1 MQFENN
7 LAFAR
12 KMDKNDPLRSFRK
25 EFYIPRVNGKDAIYL
40 CGNSLGLQP
49 RAVEKHVMTE
59 IEDWRK
65 YGVEGH
71 LHARNPWLYYH
82 HQFTRPLAN
91 LVGAKKDE
99 VVCMNNLTVNLNLM
113 MVTFYRPSGSKTKIV
128 IEGSAF
134 PSDYYAVEQ
143 QIRFHGLKAEDHII
157 ELLPRQGEVTLRTED
172 ILATLAKHKN
182 EIALVLLGGVNYYTG
197 QFFDI
202 RSISDCCQRNKLTLG
217 LDLAHAIGNVE
228 LKLHDW
234 NIDFATWC
242 SYKYLNSG
250 PGGVSGIF
258 VHHKY
263 AKRPDLPRFA
273 GWWGN
278 AEKTRFRMEKNFVP
292 QEGAPGW
299 QMSNAPVMNMAA
311 HKASL
316 ELFEKAGIK
325 NLRKKSM
332 LLTSYLEFVLQ
343 STVDSRPPTHSPLK
357 PATGQQ
363 SPITIITPSDP
374 KARGCQ
380 LSLQTK
386 ANGKKIFDKLT
397 KAGIIADWREPDVI
411 RIAPVPLYNSFEDV
425 WRFADI
431 ISNAVKELK

>member
-1 MQFENN
+1 MQFENS

-12 KMDKNDPLRSFRK
+12 RMDKNDPLRSFRK
-25 EFYIPRVNGKDAIYL
+25 EFYIPRVNGKDSIYL

-49 RAVEKHVMTE
+49 RAVEKHIMTE
-59 IEDWRK
+59 IEDWRR

-82 HQFTRPLAN
+82 HQFTKPLAN
-91 LVGAKKDE
+91 LVGGRKDE
-99 VVCMNNLTVNLNLM
+99 VVCMNNLTVNLNIM
-113 MVTFYRPSGSKTKIV
+113 MVSFYRPSGSKTKIV

-143 QIRFHGLKAEDHII
+143 QIRFHGLKAEDNII
-157 ELLPRQGEVTLRTED
+157 ELLPRTGEVTLRTED
-172 ILATLAKHKN
+172 ILATLSKHKD

-202 RSISDCCQRNKLTLG
+202 RAISDCCQKNKLTLG

-250 PGGVSGIF
+250 PGGVSGVF
-258 VHHKY
+258 VHNKY
-263 AKRPDLPRFA
+263 ANRPDLPRFA

-278 AEKTRFRMEKNFVP
+278 AEKTRFRMEKKFVP
-292 QEGAPGW
+292 QEGAAGW

-325 NLRKKSM
+325 NLRKKSI
-332 LLTSYLEFVLQ
+332 LLTGYLEFLLRSQVSHLSSQ
-343 STVDSRPPTHSPLK
+343 VS
-357 PATGQQ
+357 A
-363 SPITIITPSDP
+363 ITPSDP

-431 ISNAVKELK
+431 LSTAIKGIK

>member
-1 MQFENN
+1 MQFENS

-12 KMDKNDPLRSFRK
+12 RMDKNDPLRSFRK
-25 EFYIPRVNGKDAIYL
+25 EFYIPKVNGKDSIYL

-49 RAVEKHVMTE
+49 RAVEKHIMTE

-82 HQFTRPLAN
+82 HLFTRPLCN
-91 LVGAKKDE
+91 LVGGKKDE
-99 VVCMNNLTVNLNLM
+99 VVCMNNLTVNLNIM
-113 MVTFYRPSGSKTKIV
+113 MVSFYRPSGSKTKIV

-143 QIRFHGLKAEDHII
+143 QIRFHGLRAEDNII
-157 ELLPRQGEVTLRTED
+157 ELLPRKGEATLRTED
-172 ILATLAKHKN
+172 ILATLTKHKD

-202 RSISDCCQRNKLTLG
+202 KAISDCCQKNKLTLG

-250 PGGVSGIF
+250 PGGVSGVF
-258 VHHKY
+258 VHNKY

-278 AEKTRFRMEKNFVP
+278 AEKTRFKMEKNYVP
-292 QEGAPGW
+292 QEGAAGW

-325 NLRKKSM
+325 NLRKKSV
-332 LLTSYLEFVLQ
+332 LLTGYLEFLLRSQVSHLTSQ
-343 STVDSRPPTHSPLK
+343 VSV
-357 PATGQQ
+357 
-363 SPITIITPSDP
+363 ITPTDP

-425 WRFADI
+425 WHFADI
-431 ISNAVKELK
+431 LSTAIKGIK

>member
-1 MQFENN
+1 
-7 LAFAR
+7 
-12 KMDKNDPLRSFRK
+12 MDKADPLRSFRK
-25 EFYIPRVNGKDAIYL
+25 EFYIPKVNGKDSIYL

-49 RAVEKHVMTE
+49 RAVEQHVMTE
-59 IEDWRK
+59 IKDWRK

-82 HQFTRPLAN
+82 HLFTKPLSN
-91 LVGAKKDE
+91 LVGGKKEE
-99 VVCMNNLTVNLNLM
+99 VVCMNNLTVNLNIM
-113 MVTFYRPSGSKTKIV
+113 MVSFYRPSGSKTKIV

-143 QIRFHGLKAEDHII
+143 QIRFHGLKAEENII
-157 ELLPRQGEVTLRTED
+157 ELLPRKGEVTLRTED
-172 ILATLAKHKN
+172 ILATLTKHKD

-202 RSISDCCQRNKLTLG
+202 KAISDCCQKNKLTLG

-250 PGGVSGIF
+250 PGGVSGVF
-258 VHHKY
+258 VHNKY

-278 AEKTRFRMEKNFVP
+278 AEKTRFKMEKHYVP
-292 QEGAPGW
+292 QEGAAGW

-325 NLRKKSM
+325 NLRKKSVQ
-332 LLTSYLEFVLQ
+332 LTAYLEYLLQ
-343 STVDSRPPTHSPLK
+343 PTATSP
-357 PATGQQ
+357 G
-363 SPITIITPSDP
+363 SPISIITPSDA

-386 ANGKKIFDKLT
+386 TNGKKIFDKLT

-425 WRFADI
+425 WHFADI
-431 ISNAVKELK
+431 LGNAIKGIK

>member
-1 MQFENN
+1 M
-7 LAFAR
+7 
-12 KMDKNDPLRSFRK
+12 
-25 EFYIPRVNGKDAIYL
+25 
-40 CGNSLGLQP
+40 
-49 RAVEKHVMTE
+49 
-59 IEDWRK
+59 
-65 YGVEGH
+65 
-71 LHARNPWLYYH
+71 
-82 HQFTRPLAN
+82 
-91 LVGAKKDE
+91 
-99 VVCMNNLTVNLNLM
+99 
-113 MVTFYRPSGSKTKIV
+113 
-128 IEGSAF
+128 
-134 PSDYYAVEQ
+134 
-143 QIRFHGLKAEDHII
+143 
-157 ELLPRQGEVTLRTED
+157 RTED
-172 ILATLAKHKN
+172 ILATLTKN
-182 EIALVLLGGVNYYTG
+182 KDEIALVLLGGVNYYTG

-202 RSISDCCQRNKLTLG
+202 RAISDCCQKNKLTLG

-228 LKLHDW
+228 LKLHEW

-250 PGGVSGIF
+250 PGGVSGVF
-258 VHHKY
+258 VHNKY

-278 AEKTRFRMEKNFVP
+278 AEKSRFKMEKKFVP
-292 QEGAPGW
+292 QEGAAGW

-325 NLRKKSM
+325 NLRKKSIQ
-332 LLTSYLEFVLQ
+332 LTAYLEYLLQ
-343 STVDSRPPTHSPLK
+343 PTTCSP
-357 PATGQQ
+357 Q
-363 SPITIITPSDP
+363 SPITIITPTDP

-411 RIAPVPLYNSFEDV
+411 RIAPVPMYNSFEDV

-431 ISNAVKELK
+431 LSKAMQGKN

>member
-1 MQFENN
+1 MQFEYT
-7 LAFAR
+7 LDFAK

-25 EFYIPRVNGKDAIYL
+25 EFYIPKVNGKDSIYL

-49 RAVEKHVMTE
+49 KSVEKHIMTE

-82 HQFTRPLAN
+82 HLFTKPLCN

-113 MVTFYRPSGSKTKIV
+113 MVTFYRPKGKNTKIV

-143 QIRFHGLKAEDHII
+143 QIRFHGLDPKKNII
-157 ELLPRQGEVTLRTED
+157 ELLPRKGEVTLRTED
-172 ILATLAKHKN
+172 IIATLEKHKE
-182 EIALVLLGGVNYYTG
+182 EIALVMLGAVNYYSG

-202 RSISDCCQRNKLTLG
+202 KNIAKACQTYDLTFG

-234 NIDFATWC
+234 KVDFATWC

-250 PGGVSGIF
+250 PGGVSGVFI
-258 VHHKY
+258 HDKY

-273 GWWGN
+273 GGWGN
-278 AEKTRFRMEKNFVP
+278 DEKTRFKMEKHFVP
-292 QEGAPGW
+292 KEGASGW
-299 QMSNAPVMNMAA
+299 QLSNAPVMNMAA

-316 ELFEKAGIK
+316 EIFEKAGMK
-325 NLRKKSM
+325 NLRKKSE
-332 LLTSYLEFVLQ
+332 LLTGYLEWLLRSQ
-343 STVDSRPPTHSPLK
+343 LANTK
-357 PATGQQ
+357 GQL
-363 SPITIITPSDP
+363 SIITPSTP
-374 KARGCQ
+374 SERGCQ

-386 ANGKKIFDKLT
+386 KNGKKIFDKLT
-397 KAGIIADWREPDVI
+397 KMGVVADWREPDVI
-411 RIAPVPLYNSFEDV
+411 RVAPVPLYNSFEDV
-425 WRFADI
+425 WHFAQ
-431 ISNAVKELK
+431 LLTL

>member
-1 MQFENN
+1 MQFENS

-25 EFYIPRVNGKDAIYL
+25 EFFIPKVNGKDSIYL

-49 RAVEKHVMTE
+49 RAVEKHVMME
-59 IEDWRK
+59 IEDWRR

-82 HQFTRPLAN
+82 HLFIKPLAN

-143 QIRFHGLKAEDHII
+143 QIRFHGLKAEDNII
-157 ELLPRQGEVTLRTED
+157 ELLPRKGEVTLRTED
-172 ILATLAKHKN
+172 ILDTLSKHKD

-202 RSISDCCQRNKLTLG
+202 KAISDTCQKNKLTLG

-234 NIDFATWC
+234 GVDFATWC

-250 PGGVSGIF
+250 PGGVSGVF
-258 VHHKY
+258 VHNKY
-263 AKRPDLPRFA
+263 ANRPDLPRFA

-278 AEKTRFRMEKNFVP
+278 DEKTRFKMEKKFVP
-292 QEGAPGW
+292 QQGAAGW
-299 QMSNAPVMNMAA
+299 QMSNAPIMNMAA

-325 NLRKKSM
+325 NLRKKSVQ
-332 LLTSYLEFVLQ
+332 LTAYLEYLLQ
-343 STVDSRPPTHSPLK
+343 PTATSHQSPL
-357 PATGQQ
+357 
-363 SPITIITPSDP
+363 TIITPSDP

-431 ISNAVKELK
+431 LSTAIKGLK

>member
-1 MQFENN
+1 MQFENS

-12 KMDKNDPLRSFRK
+12 KMDKADPLRSFRK
-25 EFYIPRVNGKDAIYL
+25 EFYIPKVNGKDSIYL

-82 HQFTRPLAN
+82 HLFTRPLCN
-91 LVGAKKDE
+91 LVGGKKDE
-99 VVCMNNLTVNLNLM
+99 VVCMNNLTVNLNIM
-113 MVTFYRPSGSKTKIV
+113 MVSFYRPSGSKTKIV

-143 QIRFHGLKAEDHII
+143 QIRFHGLRAEDNII
-157 ELLPRQGEVTLRTED
+157 ELLPRKGEATLRTED
-172 ILATLAKHKN
+172 ILATLTKHKD
-182 EIALVLLGGVNYYTG
+182 EIALILLGGVNYYTG

-202 RSISDCCQRNKLTLG
+202 KAISDCCQKNKLTLG

-250 PGGVSGIF
+250 PGGVSGVF
-258 VHHKY
+258 VHNKY

-278 AEKTRFRMEKNFVP
+278 AEKTRFKMEKNYVP
-292 QEGAPGW
+292 QEGAAGW

-325 NLRKKSM
+325 NLRKKSVQ
-332 LLTSYLEFVLQ
+332 LTAYLEYLLQ
-343 STVDSRPPTHSPLK
+343 PT
-357 PATGQQ
+357 ATSQQ
-363 SPITIITPSDP
+363 SPITIITPTDP

-425 WRFADI
+425 WHFADI
-431 ISNAVKELK
+431 LGTAIKEIK

>member
-1 MQFENN
+1 MQFENS
-7 LAFAR
+7 LAFAK
-12 KMDKNDPLRSFRK
+12 KMDKADPLRSFRK
-25 EFYIPRVNGKDAIYL
+25 EFYIPKVNGKDSIYL

-82 HQFTRPLAN
+82 HLFTKPLCN
-91 LVGAKKDE
+91 LVGGKKDE
-99 VVCMNNLTVNLNLM
+99 VVCMNNLTVNLNIM
-113 MVTFYRPSGSKTKIV
+113 MVSFYRPSGSKTKIV

-143 QIRFHGLKAEDHII
+143 QIRFHGLKAEDNII
-157 ELLPRQGEVTLRTED
+157 ELLPRKGEATLRTED
-172 ILATLAKHKN
+172 ILTTLTKHKD

-202 RSISDCCQRNKLTLG
+202 KAISGCCQKNKLTLG

-250 PGGVSGIF
+250 PGGVSGVF
-258 VHHKY
+258 VHNKY

-278 AEKTRFRMEKNFVP
+278 AEKTRFKMEKNYVP
-292 QEGAPGW
+292 QEGAAGW

-325 NLRKKSM
+325 NLRKKSVQ
-332 LLTSYLEFVLQ
+332 LTAYLEYLLQ
-343 STVDSRPPTHSPLK
+343 PT
-357 PATGQQ
+357 ATSQQ
-363 SPITIITPSDP
+363 SPITIITPTDP

-411 RIAPVPLYNSFEDV
+411 RIAPVPLYNSYEDV

-431 ISNAVKELK
+431 LSTAIKGIK

>member
-1 MQFENN
+1 MQFEHS
-7 LAFAR
+7 LSFAK
-12 KMDKNDPLRSFRK
+12 KMDKADPLKAFRK
-25 EFYIPRVNGKDAIYL
+25 QFHIPQVKGKDSIYL

-49 RAVEKHVMTE
+49 KTAEKHIQ
-59 IEDWRK
+59 IELKDWRR

-82 HQFTRPLAN
+82 HLFTKPLCG

-113 MVTFYRPSGSKTKIV
+113 MVSFYRPTGKKTKIV
-128 IEGSAF
+128 LEASAF

-143 QIRFHGLKAEDHII
+143 QIRFHDYDPKEHII
-157 ELLPRQGEVTLRTED
+157 ELLPRAGEVTLRTED
-172 ILATLAKHKN
+172 IIATLEKHKE
-182 EIALVLLGGVNYYTG
+182 EIALVLLGAVNYYSG

-202 RSISDCCQRNKLTLG
+202 KSIAKACCDRKLTIG

-234 NIDFATWC
+234 NVDFATWC

-250 PGGVSGIF
+250 PGGVSGVF
-258 VHHKY
+258 VHNYH
-263 AKRPDLPRFA
+263 ARNTELPRFA

-278 AEKTRFRMEKNFVP
+278 DEKTRFKMEKHFVP
-292 QEGAPGW
+292 KAGAEGW
-299 QMSNAPVMNMAA
+299 QMSNAPIFNMAA

-316 ELFEKAGIK
+316 EIFEAAGIK
-325 NLRKKSM
+325 NLRKKSV
-332 LLTSYLEFVLQ
+332 LLTGYLEYLLQ
-343 STVDSRPPTHSPLK
+343 
-357 PATGQQ
+357 
-363 SPITIITPSDP
+363 PIVKDKNANITLITPS
-374 KARGCQ
+374 KAADRGCQ

-397 KAGIIADWREPDVI
+397 KAGVIADWREPDVI
-411 RIAPVPLYNSFEDV
+411 RVAPVPLYNSFEDV
-425 WRFADI
+425 WHFA
-431 ISNAVKELK
+431 ELLKQSL

>member
-1 MQFENN
+1 MQFENS

-12 KMDKNDPLRSFRK
+12 RMDKNDPLRSFRK
-25 EFYIPRVNGKDAIYL
+25 EFYIPKVNGKDSIYL

-49 RAVEKHVMTE
+49 RAVEKHIMTE

-82 HQFTRPLAN
+82 HLFTRPLCN
-91 LVGAKKDE
+91 LVGGKKDE
-99 VVCMNNLTVNLNLM
+99 VVCMNNLTVNLNIM
-113 MVTFYRPSGSKTKIV
+113 MVSFYRPSGSKTKIV

-143 QIRFHGLKAEDHII
+143 QIRFHGLKAEENII
-157 ELLPRQGEVTLRTED
+157 ELLPRKGEATLRTED
-172 ILATLAKHKN
+172 ILATLTKHKD

-202 RSISDCCQRNKLTLG
+202 KAISDCCQKNKLTLG

-250 PGGVSGIF
+250 PGGVSGVF
-258 VHHKY
+258 VHNKY

-278 AEKTRFRMEKNFVP
+278 AEKTRFKMEKNYVP
-292 QEGAPGW
+292 QEGAAGW

-325 NLRKKSM
+325 NLRKKSVQ
-332 LLTSYLEFVLQ
+332 LTAYLEYLLQ
-343 STVDSRPPTHSPLK
+343 PT
-357 PATGQQ
+357 ATSQQ
-363 SPITIITPSDP
+363 SPITIITPTDP

-425 WRFADI
+425 WHFADI
-431 ISNAVKELK
+431 LGTAIKEIK

>member
-1 MQFENN
+1 
-7 LAFAR
+7 
-12 KMDKNDPLRSFRK
+12 MDKADPLRSFRK
-25 EFYIPRVNGKDAIYL
+25 EFYIPKVNGKDSIYL

-49 RAVEKHVMTE
+49 RAVEQHVMTE

-82 HQFTRPLAN
+82 HLFTKPLSN

-99 VVCMNNLTVNLNLM
+99 VVCMNNLTVNLNIM
-113 MVTFYRPSGSKTKIV
+113 MVSFYRPSGSKTKIV

-143 QIRFHGLKAEDHII
+143 QIRFHGLKAEDNII
-157 ELLPRQGEVTLRTED
+157 ELLPRKGEATLRTED
-172 ILATLAKHKN
+172 ILATFTKHKD

-202 RSISDCCQRNKLTLG
+202 KAISDCCQKNKLILG

-250 PGGVSGIF
+250 PGGVSGVF
-258 VHHKY
+258 VHNKY
-263 AKRPDLPRFA
+263 ANRPDLPRFA

-278 AEKTRFRMEKNFVP
+278 AEKTRFKMEKHYVP
-292 QEGAPGW
+292 QEGAAGW

-325 NLRKKSM
+325 NLRKKSL
-332 LLTSYLEFVLQ
+332 LLTGYLEFLLRSQVSHLTSQ
-343 STVDSRPPTHSPLK
+343 VSV
-357 PATGQQ
+357 
-363 SPITIITPSDP
+363 ITPTDP

-411 RIAPVPLYNSFEDV
+411 RIAPVPLYNSYEDV
-425 WRFADI
+425 WRFASI
-431 ISNAVKELK
+431 LAASI